1 MSSILGIGLDLIDLA
16 HFQTHYGEASP
27 ELLARCFTTREL
39 NDAGSGVNR
48 IARLAARFA
57 AKEATLKALG
67 GGVGVALTDIE
78 LLHDES
84 GAPRLELRGAARD
97 IAEQR
102 GVGHFHVSLSHSA
115 SSSAAVVIAVSKA
128 PT

>member
-1 MSSILGIGLDLIDLA
+1 MSSIFGIGLDLIDLA

-48 IARLAARFA
+48 TARLAARFA

-78 LLHDES
+78 LLRDES
-84 GAPRLELRGAARD
+84 GADPAQENRCRD
-97 IAEQR
+97 AGILIALNEVCGTR
-102 GVGHFHVSLSHSA
+102 PLA
-115 SSSAAVVIAVSKA
+115 
-128 PT
+128 